1 MKKLIAIALLSSAT
15 AVVGCKKADS
25 TENKPAGTGFA
36 TAEKPMENTMTA
48 AKADVAFGSGKYAVD
63 ASHSVFLWKIRHLGA
78 GYTYGWFKD
87 VTGSINVDSDLGKES
102 IDLTVK
108 TESIDSRDSKRDDH
122 MRSPDFFNAAQFP
135 TITFKSTKIEP
146 GTGNMLSVTG
156 DLTIH
161 GVTKP
166 VTVQVA
172 ALGAGTDPMVH
183 ATHIGYETHL
193 TIKRS
198 EFDMKFM
205 AGLVGDEVELMIG
218 IEAARGGDV
227 PKK

>member
-1 MKKLIAIALLSSAT
+1 MKELVAIALISSAT
-15 AVVGCKKADS
+15 TMIGCKNADAL
-25 TENKPAGTGFA
+25 KDQPAGSGPTKTEVA
-36 TAEKPMENTMTA
+36 MENTMTA
-48 AKADVAFGSGKYAVD
+48 AKADGAFAPGKYDID

-87 VTGSINVDSDLGKES
+87 VTGSVNVDNDLGKES
-102 IDLTVK
+102 IDLIIK
-108 TESIDSRDSKRDDH
+108 TESIDSRDGKRDDH
-122 MRSPDFFNAAQFP
+122 MRSPDFFNAVQFP
-135 TITFKSTKIEP
+135 TITFKSTEIKP
-146 GTGNMLSVTG
+146 RAGNMLSVTG

-172 ALGAGTDPMVH
+172 ALGSGTDPLVH
-183 ATHIGYETHL
+183 ATHIGYETKL

-198 EFDMKFM
+198 DFDMKFM
-205 AGLVGDEVELMIG
+205 SGLIGDDVELTIG
-218 IEAARGGDV
+218 IEAARGGDA

>member
-1 MKKLIAIALLSSAT
+1 MKKLVVIALLSSVT
-15 AVVGCKKADS
+15 ALVGCKKADAP
-25 TENKPAGTGFA
+25 ENKPAGTDPA
-36 TAEKPMENTMTA
+36 KTAKPMEKTMTA
-48 AKADVAFGSGKYAVD
+48 PKADGAFVPGKYDID
-63 ASHSVFLWKIRHLGA
+63 ASHSVFLWKVRHLGA

-87 VTGSINVDSDLGKES
+87 VTGSVNVDNDPSKES
-102 IDLTVK
+102 IDLTIK
-108 TESIDSRDSKRDDH
+108 TGSVDSRDGKRDDH

-135 TITFKSTKIEP
+135 TITFKSTKVEP
-146 GTGNMLSVTG
+146 GAGNMLSVTG

-172 ALGAGTDPMVH
+172 ALGAGTDPFVH
-183 ATHIGYETHL
+183 ATHIGYETKL

-198 EFDMKFM
+198 DFEMKFM
-205 AGLVGDEVELMIG
+205 SEVIGDDIELTIG
-218 IEAARGGDV
+218 IEAARGGDA